1 MVHELEIC
9 ILLVLPVCVRRNR
22 AGVVRQNRGHN
33 AQNCHLSHHTGRFF
47 CTFTVQWNKKA
58 FKKMRYKEEIKEL
71 SVLKRN
77 LSFFKQRFT
86 T

>member
-33 AQNCHLSHHTGRFF
+33 AQNCRFPHHTGRFF
-47 CTFTVQWNKKA
+47 CTLTVQWNKKA